1 MKYLV
6 LFSILLLSLLANSS
20 SLHVEDKH
28 RYFGGLSE
36 VKANLPKSA
45 IYSAPV
51 VITAEV
57 FSAKDDKEFNKA
69 IEEQTQEQKIT
80 KKIAKEFLEN
90 NNGHLFNGL
99 SEGKLNISIL

>member
-1 MKYLV
+1 MRILI
-6 LFSILLLSLLANSS
+6 ILLIFVFNIYANDS
-20 SLHVEDKH
+20 K

-69 IEEQTQEQKIT
+69 IEEQTQEQTQEQKIT

-99 SEGKLNISIL
+99 SEGKLNISTL

>member
-1 MKYLV
+1 MRILI
-6 LFSILLLSLLANSS
+6 ILLIFVFNIYANDS
-20 SLHVEDKH
+20 K

-51 VITAEV
+51 LITAEV

>member
-1 MKYLV
+1 MRILI
-6 LFSILLLSLLANSS
+6 ILLIFVFNIYANDS
-20 SLHVEDKH
+20 K